1 MKNAA
6 FYAIIS
12 CLMSASLMSAGVL
25 TACSH
30 LKSQSMISVVEY
42 PPELKE
48 AQYFLRNQNTE
59 RAESD
64 VLKYLGSNR
73 DVYWLGQAYLLL
85 GEIREAAGQE
95 SEALEAYKQAIKHGA
110 GYNSTITAQGLY
122 RASWIYE
129 RTLRYEDLQIAL
141 RDLLHVLGSGDNFIK
156 HIETPARLAN
166 TYYVLG
172 QWERALKQRDS
183 ITTDVFNR
191 YKSMAKDEKNLFQA
205 RLYMAFQGM
214 NPISLTPYKSQQ
226 IIKNSRNELLEVA
239 EMGTPELA
247 EQAVDVLRREYQR
260 YFSQLKPPRM
270 GKTAEE
276 TLANNKEQILE
287 LSTFVDE
294 INELRVLR
302 RPPELIINKQLIVDF
317 FRDLQGME
325 QEARQIVH
333 GLAFG
338 IQKMQNAKKK

>member
-1 MKNAA
+1 MFFCALV
-6 FYAIIS
+6 FF
-12 CLMSASLMSAGVL
+12 

-30 LKSQSMISVVEY
+30 FVPKSIGTVIDY

-48 AQYFLRNQNTE
+48 AQYFLKNKNTE
-59 RAESD
+59 RAESE
-64 VLKYLGSNR
+64 VQKYLGTNR

-85 GEIREAAGQE
+85 GEIREAADQDQQ
-95 SEALEAYKQAIKHGA
+95 ALEAYKQAVKHGA

-122 RASWIYE
+122 RMSWIYE
-129 RTLRYEDLQIAL
+129 RNLQYTDLQITL

-156 HIETPARLAN
+156 HIETPSRLAN

-172 QWERALKQRDS
+172 QWERALEQRDQV
-183 ITTDVFNR
+183 TKDVFDR

-205 RLYMAFQGM
+205 RLYLAFQGM
-214 NPISLTPYKSQQ
+214 KPISTTPYKSQQ
-226 IIKNSRNELLEVA
+226 IIKNSRQELLEVT
-239 EMGTPELA
+239 EMGTTELA
-247 EQAVDVLRREYQR
+247 ERATDVLRYEYKR

-270 GKTAEE
+270 GKTTEE
-276 TLANNKEQILE
+276 TLANNRQQILE

-302 RPPELIINKQLIVDF
+302 RPPELIVNKQLNIDF
-317 FRDLQGME
+317 FRELEAME

-333 GLAFG
+333 SLSYG
-338 IQKMQNAKKK
+338 IQKMQNSKKK